1 MDSKQ
6 IGRTESAAGMNT
18 RIKHAKPK
26 KLNAEEVR
34 RMKEA
39 REAGISVTMLAER
52 FRISRDA
59 VRDYLNA
66 LKESKNA

>member
-1 MDSKQ
+1 
-6 IGRTESAAGMNT
+6 MNT